1 MNGKDRKQLMLE
13 YLSHES
19 EQVISLAYM
28 YAKNM
33 YDYGVDVT
41 KEINSAVVQ
50 QAALHNAYLKGRSD
64 ERILSMIHMDNNQKR
79 IHRWR
84 WVAIERLEF
93 ETVPA
98 QWDGRDCRKMW
109 NKINEIIDYINNEV
123 EKRPKVLYGIEN
135 IHTGEITF
143 NARGGAYQD
152 KNAAYRKMAE
162 LGIKEHRLVEY
173 KLESKGE

>member
-1 MNGKDRKQLMLE
+1 M
-13 YLSHES
+13 
-19 EQVISLAYM
+19 
-28 YAKNM
+28 
-33 YDYGVDVT
+33 
-41 KEINSAVVQ
+41 
-50 QAALHNAYLKGRSD
+50 
-64 ERILSMIHMDNNQKR
+64 
-79 IHRWR
+79 
-84 WVAIERLEF
+84 IERLEF

-98 QWDGRDCRKMW
+98 QWDGRDCHKMW

-152 KNAAYRKMAE
+152 KNAAYRKMVE

-173 KLESKGE
+173 KLEGGQIHGNHSETGIKDAEHYEKNGESVRSRKKSC